1 MYSLIYL
8 GLRRMFELLVLLARS
23 HDRRELEI
31 LVLRHELSVLRRQA
45 GRARYE
51 PRDRA
56 LLAALS
62 RALRRERWSAFTVT
76 PETLMRWHRRMVRRR
91 WTYDGRR
98 PGRPRL
104 DPKLVELIL
113 RLAREN
119 PRWGHRRIVGELKKL
134 GLSVA
139 ETSVRNLLRRHGIP
153 PAPRRSRLTWRA
165 FLRQQAASVIACD
178 FFTVETATLR
188 RIYVL
193 FFIELQSRRVHL
205 AGLTGNPDAAWVV

>member
-1 MYSLIYL
+1 VYSLIYL

-104 DPKLVELIL
+104 DAKLVELIL

-119 PRWGHRRIVGELKKL
+119 PRWGYRRIVGELKKL

-139 ETSVRNLLRRHGIP
+139 ETSVRNLLRRHGFP
-153 PAPRRSRLTWRA
+153 PAPRRSRLTWRHSCA
-165 FLRQQAASVIACD
+165 
-178 FFTVETATLR
+178 
-188 RIYVL
+188 
-193 FFIELQSRRVHL
+193 SRRR
-205 AGLTGNPDAAWVV
+205 A

>member
-1 MYSLIYL
+1 VHSLIYL
-8 GLRRMFELLVLLARS
+8 GLCRMFELLVLLARS
-23 HDRRELEI
+23 HDHRELEI

-45 GRARYE
+45 GCARYE
-51 PRDRA
+51 SRDRA

-62 RALRRERWSAFTVT
+62 HALRRDRWSAFTVT

-91 WTYDGRR
+91 WTYDGSG

-104 DPKLVELIL
+104 DANLVELIL

-134 GLSVA
+134 GLSVS
-139 ETSVRNLLRRHGIP
+139 ESSVRNLLRRRGVP
-153 PAPRRSRLTWRA
+153 PAPRRSRLSWRA
-165 FLRQQAASVIACD
+165 FLHQQAASLVACD
-178 FFTVETATLR
+178 FFTVETVSLR

-205 AGLTGNPDAAWVV
+205 AGLTDNPEGA